1 VAQWPLGP
9 LHGSRPCLARL
20 SLLHAAHW
28 TLHTAPLSLFAPTPT
43 PTHSPFIHG
52 IPVHPSSIPLNSHTP
67 VSFEPIANLPYST
80 PLCHCH
86 SATLPP
92 LPPIPLSLIHPSLH
106 SFVPLSFFQSLFT
119 PHSAPSSIIQHA
131 TTSIIISIDCHHHI
145 WRRTFRHSNNPIH
158 PSSATLPF
166 LSQART
172 PPVAILASAI
182 TIPPHTS
189 MTREK
194 KQMHTI
200 HQHNQVT
207 L

>member
-1 VAQWPLGP
+1 
-9 LHGSRPCLARL
+9 
-20 SLLHAAHW
+20 
-28 TLHTAPLSLFAPTPT
+28 
-43 PTHSPFIHG
+43 
-52 IPVHPSSIPLNSHTP
+52 
-67 VSFEPIANLPYST
+67 
-80 PLCHCH
+80 
-86 SATLPP
+86 
-92 LPPIPLSLIHPSLH
+92 
-106 SFVPLSFFQSLFT
+106 
-119 PHSAPSSIIQHA
+119 
-131 TTSIIISIDCHHHI
+131 
-145 WRRTFRHSNNPIH
+145 
-158 PSSATLPF
+158 LPF